1 MKKKDNESV
10 TLYANDEKHADAF
23 LTPWSLVHFLSGA
36 AMKGLG
42 FSLPVAFVVHGLY
55 EVKDQGNHAKVYNS
69 VTNSMGDQVVA
80 MLGWNWIKD
89 TNTPRWTY
97 YWLIAW
103 GIAATMGEDI
113 G

>member
-1 MKKKDNESV
+1 MEFGALPERSGDEGFGLLV
-10 TLYANDEKHADAF
+10 T
-23 LTPWSLVHFLSGA
+23 G
-36 AMKGLG
+36 G
-42 FSLPVAFVVHGLY
+42 HGLY
-55 EVKDQGNHAKVYNS
+55 EVKDQGNHARVYNS